1 MTTRLDRWS
10 RTETDGDS
18 RINGDRPQHLRE
30 REVMRTLQIIKREI
44 VIALSQIGLKW
55 VATDYL
61 GMRLLSPTIY
71 GMVNGGYIVP
81 GELWMSDCLEAF
93 IGTRKGC
100 VLDIGSNVGVY
111 LVKLRVISR
120 EVEYFGV
127 EPNHACNFYLQ
138 ELIRLNRFEHARILP
153 FAFSD
158 HRGVGMIYAGG
169 RGSKR
174 GSALP
179 SHRPGEDLAHSFEA
193 YFAIGD
199 EVVET
204 LGLRELAVIKLDVE
218 EGELEALQG
227 LMRTIEK
234 YRPYIYCEIL
244 ETGGDELRIVRT
256 RRICES
262 VRGMDYAILGV
273 EKSGRVLEI
282 IDDIGRVGK
291 DYWEEYIFAP
301 LELVVSFQQAIRKN
315 RKGVRVRETVSARS
329 TGRSSAP

>member
-1 MTTRLDRWS
+1 
-10 RTETDGDS
+10 
-18 RINGDRPQHLRE
+18 
-30 REVMRTLQIIKREI
+30 
-44 VIALSQIGLKW
+44 
-55 VATDYL
+55 
-61 GMRLLSPTIY
+61 
-71 GMVNGGYIVP
+71 
-81 GELWMSDCLEAF
+81 
-93 IGTRKGC
+93 
-100 VLDIGSNVGVY
+100 
-111 LVKLRVISR
+111 
-120 EVEYFGV
+120 
-127 EPNHACNFYLQ
+127 
-138 ELIRLNRFEHARILP
+138 
-153 FAFSD
+153 
-158 HRGVGMIYAGG
+158 VGMIYAGG